1 MQYGHF
7 DDAAR
12 EYVVDRPDT
21 PRAWSNYL
29 GSTEYGAIVTNNAG
43 GYSFY
48 RSAAL
53 GRFLRFRT
61 NAIPMDQPGRYLYLR
76 DRASGDYWSASWQP
90 VGKPLETYKS
100 VCRHGTAYTII
111 ESQYAGIRSEATYFV
126 PLGQKFEY
134 WRLRVTNETD
144 RPRDLSLFTYCE
156 FAGNWALG
164 QDTVNIQYTA
174 YTVKCDWVEGMLRV
188 ACNDNV
194 PADPEHFTNG
204 DQGRWTWMAL
214 TGADVT
220 AYDSD
225 RELFIGPYRTYANP
239 LVVEQGRM
247 SNSLAMGD
255 NACGGQ
261 QADLTLAPGETRE
274 ILVMLGVGKAEVEG
288 VSARAEFG
296 TAERAEKELQK
307 LRAEWHSRLGKL
319 TCQTPDPAFNSM
331 INVWNAYNCLLT
343 FAWSRAASLI
353 YGGDRDGL
361 AYRDTVQDF
370 VGVTPTIP
378 EMVRERMELM
388 ITGQNSTGGAM
399 PLVRPFAHEPGK
411 MPPTPEHSYR
421 SDDCL
426 WLFNAVPAYVTEVGD
441 LAFYDKVLPYS
452 DKGSATVLGHLRR
465 ALEFNL
471 ERRGAHGLPS
481 GLDADWNDCLRLG
494 PKGESLFVTFQVR
507 LGLTVYA
514 DIVKRLGRET
524 EATWAAAQLADL
536 DRRIQ
541 AHAWDGEWFVRGY
554 RENGTPLGS
563 KSEAEGTIFINA
575 QSWAVISGAAT
586 PDQAERAMES
596 AHERLA
602 TEYGLMIC
610 APPYAKTP
618 YHIVRAVLM
627 NGGMKENGGIFSQPQ
642 GWAVMAETLLGHGD
656 RAFEYYRAFMPAA
669 QNDKAEIRQ
678 IEPYVHCQSTHSPF
692 SRRYGASRIPW
703 LTGTAAWAYFSA
715 TQHILGLRPEME
727 GLRLD
732 PCVPAAWKEFSMTR
746 LFRGKQIHIRVENP
760 NGVQKGVVKTILNG
774 TELKDNLLPAE
785 ALKEANDVVVTMG

>member
-1 MQYGHF
+1 
-7 DDAAR
+7 
-12 EYVVDRPDT
+12 
-21 PRAWSNYL
+21 
-29 GSTEYGAIVTNNAG
+29 
-43 GYSFY
+43 
-48 RSAAL
+48 
-53 GRFLRFRT
+53 
-61 NAIPMDQPGRYLYLR
+61 
-76 DRASGDYWSASWQP
+76 
-90 VGKPLETYKS
+90 
-100 VCRHGTAYTII
+100 
-111 ESQYAGIRSEATYFV
+111 
-126 PLGQKFEY
+126 
-134 WRLRVTNETD
+134 
-144 RPRDLSLFTYCE
+144 
-156 FAGNWALG
+156 
-164 QDTVNIQYTA
+164 
-174 YTVKCDWVEGMLRV
+174 
-188 ACNDNV
+188 
-194 PADPEHFTNG
+194 
-204 DQGRWTWMAL
+204 
-214 TGADVT
+214 
-220 AYDSD
+220 
-225 RELFIGPYRTYANP
+225 
-239 LVVEQGRM
+239 
-247 SNSLAMGD
+247 
-255 NACGGQ
+255 
-261 QADLTLAPGETRE
+261 
-274 ILVMLGVGKAEVEG
+274 
-288 VSARAEFG
+288 
-296 TAERAEKELQK
+296 
-307 LRAEWHSRLGKL
+307 
-319 TCQTPDPAFNSM
+319 M

-343 FAWSRAASLI
+343 FTWSRAASLI
-353 YGGDRDGL
+353 YGGDRDGM

-378 EMVRERMELM
+378 AMVGERLELM
-388 ITGQNSTGGAM
+388 LTGQNSTGGAM

-426 WLFNAVPAYVTEVGD
+426 WLFNAVPAYVAEVGD
-441 LAFYDKVLPYS
+441 LTFYDKVLPYS
-452 DKGSATVLGHLRR
+452 DQGSATVLGHLRR

-471 ERRGAHGLPS
+471 ERTGQHGLPS

-507 LGLTVYA
+507 FGLVVYA
-514 DIVKRLGRET
+514 DIAQRLARHSADAAHQGSADATRQGSGGVPLPNRAIAPVDRGRDAPAPFPPPFDPT
-524 EATWAAAQLADL
+524 TSTSSCADLRAHYDGEAAWAAAQLQGL

-554 RENGTPLGS
+554 RENGVPLGS
-563 KSEAEGTIFINA
+563 KSEPEGTIFINA

-586 PDQAERAMES
+586 PDQAERAMAS

-642 GWAVMAETLLGHGD
+642 GWAVIAETLLGHGD
-656 RAFEYYRAFMPAA
+656 RAYEYYRAFMPAA

-732 PCVPAAWKEFSMTR
+732 PCVPASWKEFTMTR

-760 NGVQKGVVKTILNG
+760 AGVQKGVVKTILNG
-774 TELKDNLLPAE
+774 EALKDNLLPAE
-785 ALKEANDVVVTMG
+785 SLKEANDVVVTMG